1 MLLLKLTWSP
11 IIAHITFFP
20 TLSNGCLMTHL
31 YVTGLPFSS
40 VLFLECTDLSYP
52 LLPSPPQSFSSYSLQ
67 WGSKILH
74 TTSHYYN
81 NSPCLRSE
89 VRQWLFSLLTLGN
102 GEIDKL
108 YDCTAPDSGHCFHHI
123 QKFVGVLEEDEK
135 GCCLGPFWM
144 LAARAGTHRN
154 LHTWA

>member
-52 LLPSPPQSFSSYSLQ
+52 LLPTPPQSFSSVYS
-67 WGSKILH
+67 GEVKYYILLH
-74 TTSHYYN
+74 IITTIQH
-81 NSPCLRSE
+81 LRP
-89 VRQWLFSLLTLGN
+89 WLFSLLTLSN
-102 GEIDKL
+102 REIDKL
-108 YDCTAPDSGHCFHHI
+108 YGCTAPDSGHCFHHI

-135 GCCLGPFWM
+135 GCRLGPFWM